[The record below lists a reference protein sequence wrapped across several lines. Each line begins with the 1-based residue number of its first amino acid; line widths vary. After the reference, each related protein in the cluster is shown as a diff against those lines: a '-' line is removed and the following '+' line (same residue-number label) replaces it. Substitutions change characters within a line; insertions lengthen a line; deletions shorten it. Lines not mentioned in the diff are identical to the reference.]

1 MPARNLPPD
10 NEEVLELV
18 GRIYASAAEPRQ
30 LGEALLLFNKV
41 VGGARAQMLTLRGGR
56 PAHSQFSGTGEFP
69 EELNRQYLSRWGALD
84 PRAAAAATLP
94 AGEVFRCHER
104 FDDAFVAADGFY
116 QGYLIPHGLRWSIAG
131 VVDSSAGATTVL
143 AAARPLQAP
152 RFEDWTAALLR
163 KLLPHFRA
171 AAALGGRLQEP
182 TLRHSPAVEM
192 LRALPVPC
200 LFTDHAG
207 RCIERNEAFDR
218 AVELFSIRLSV
229 GRVRFANPQLH
240 QLWETSLAET
250 HATAVGQSF
259 PAHGSDGRT
268 WRVHLI
274 PLHSVI
280 QGNGS
285 PDNKMILV
293 IFERKDQDLQPAVE
307 SLTNGAHLTPA
318 ELDVAAGLLQG
329 LPAKVIARQRGA
341 SVHTVRSQ
349 IMAILEKTGH
359 RSQRELMAAFGASA
373 FSVSSQFASTL
384 RPVSI
389 APEMG
394 SSDAVGPAHRRGQ

>member
-1 MPARNLPPD
+1 MPARNLPPHD
-10 NEEVLELV
+10 EEVLELV
-18 GRIYASAAEPRQ
+18 GRIYASAAEPQR
-30 LGEALLLFNKV
+30 LGEALLLFNEAL
-41 VGGARAQMLTLRGGR
+41 GGACAQIFTLHGGK
-56 PAHSQFSGTGEFP
+56 PVHSRFSGTGEFP

-104 FDDAFVAADGFY
+104 FDDAFVGSNVFY
-116 QGYLIPHGLRWSIAG
+116 QDYLIPHGLRWSIAG
-131 VVDSSAGATTVL
+131 VIDSSAGTTTVL
-143 AAARPLQAP
+143 AAARAPRAP

-171 AAALGGRLQEP
+171 AAALGVRLQDP
-182 TLRHSPAVEM
+182 TSRPGPAVEM

-200 LFTDHAG
+200 LFTDQAG

-218 AVELFSIRLSV
+218 AVDLLSIRLLV
-229 GRVRFANPQLH
+229 GRVRFADPQLH
-240 QLWETSLAET
+240 QMWETGLAET

-259 PAHGSDGRT
+259 PAHGGDGRP

-280 QGNGS
+280 QRNNNF
-285 PDNKMILV
+285 DNKMILV
-293 IFERKDQDLQPAVE
+293 VFERKDQDLQPVVE
-307 SLTNGAHLTPA
+307 SLTSGAHLTPA

-373 FSVSSQFASTL
+373 FGPSSQFASTL

-389 APEMG
+389 APDADQ
-394 SSDAVGPAHRRGQ
+394 SDPVGAALRRGD

>member
-1 MPARNLPPD
+1 M
-10 NEEVLELV
+10 ELV
-18 GRIYASAAEPRQ
+18 GRIYASAAEPQQ
-30 LGEALLLFNKV
+30 LGEALLLFNEAV
-41 VGGARAQMLTLRGGR
+41 AGACAQVLTLHDGR
-56 PAHSQFSGTGEFP
+56 PVHSQFSGTGEFP

-84 PRAAAAATLP
+84 PRAAAAAALP

-104 FDDAFVAADGFY
+104 FDDAFVASNGFY
-116 QGYLIPHGLRWSIAG
+116 QDYLIPHGLRWSIAG
-131 VVDSSAGATTVL
+131 VIDSSAGTTTLV
-143 AAARPLQAP
+143 AAARAPQAP
-152 RFEDWTAALLR
+152 RFEDWTAGLLR

-171 AAALGGRLQEP
+171 AAALRDQLQEP
-182 TLRHSPAVEM
+182 TPRHSPAMEM
-192 LRALPVPC
+192 LRTLPVPC
-200 LFTDHAG
+200 LFTDHVG

-229 GRVRFANPQLH
+229 GRVRFADPQLH

-259 PAHGSDGRT
+259 PAHGGDGKP
-268 WRVHLI
+268 WRVHLV

-280 QGNGS
+280 QGKAGL
-285 PDNKMILV
+285 DNKMILV
-293 IFERKDQDLQPAVE
+293 LFERKDHDLQPAVE
-307 SLTNGAHLTPA
+307 SLTSGAHLTPA

-373 FSVSSQFASTL
+373 FGMSSQFASTL

-389 APEMG
+389 APDASQSG
-394 SSDAVGPAHRRGQ
+394 AVGPAHRRGE

>member
-10 NEEVLELV
+10 NEEVLELS
-18 GRIYASAAEPRQ
+18 GRIYASAAEPQQ
-30 LGEALLLFNKV
+30 LAEALRLFNEA
-41 VGGARAQMLTLRGGR
+41 VGGACAQIFTLHGGR
-56 PAHSQFSGTGEFP
+56 PVRSQFSGTVEFP

-104 FDDAFVAADGFY
+104 FDDAFVGSNSFY
-116 QGYLIPHGLRWSIAG
+116 QDYLISHGLRWSIAG
-131 VVDSSAGATTVL
+131 VIDSSADTATVL
-143 AAARPLQAP
+143 AAARAPQAP

-171 AAALGGRLQEP
+171 AAALRDRLQDP
-182 TLRHSPAVEM
+182 RPGPNPAMEM
-192 LRALPVPC
+192 LRALPIPC

-218 AVELFSIRLSV
+218 AAQLFSIRLLV
-229 GRVRFANPQLH
+229 GRVRFADPQLH
-240 QLWETSLAET
+240 QMWETGLAET

-259 PAHGSDGRT
+259 PAQGGDGRP
-268 WRVHLI
+268 WRVHLV

-280 QGNGS
+280 QSNNNL
-285 PDNKMILV
+285 DNKMILV
-293 IFERKDQDLQPAVE
+293 VFERKEQDLQPAME
-307 SLTNGAHLTPA
+307 SLTSGAHLTAA

-373 FSVSSQFASTL
+373 FGASSQFASAL
-384 RPVSI
+384 RPVSM
-389 APEMG
+389 AP
-394 SSDAVGPAHRRGQ
+394 DAAQSGPVGPAHRRDG